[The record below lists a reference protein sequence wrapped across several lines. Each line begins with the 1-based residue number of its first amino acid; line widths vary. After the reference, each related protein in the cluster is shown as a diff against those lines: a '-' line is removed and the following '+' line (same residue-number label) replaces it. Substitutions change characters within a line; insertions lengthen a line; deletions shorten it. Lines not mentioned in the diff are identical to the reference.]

1 MSDGGRYRRA
11 GTVGRVSNSS
21 VRGQFEVDDEELTAE
36 ALAADTPPSLDGA
49 IPFSLA
55 IGEPDRRI
63 LPEWYMP
70 APSGGGIHLGGWRR
84 NVVVLFVIALLVIE
98 VSGLCTTYGR
108 VF

>member
-1 MSDGGRYRRA
+1 VRDDRA
-11 GTVGRVSNSS
+11 
-21 VRGQFEVDDEELTAE
+21 QLEVDDEELAAE
-36 ALAADTPPSLDGA
+36 ALAADPLPSLEGA
-49 IPFSLA
+49 MPFSLA

-84 NVVVLFVIALLVIE
+84 NVVFVFVAALLVIE
-98 VSGLCTTYGR
+98 VTGLCTTYGR

>member
-1 MSDGGRYRRA
+1 MTG
-11 GTVGRVSNSS
+11 NE
-21 VRGQFEVDDEELTAE
+21 VRGLFEVDVEELTAE
-36 ALAADTPPSLDGA
+36 ALAADPRPVLDGA

-84 NVVVLFVIALLVIE
+84 NVVFLFVVALLVIE